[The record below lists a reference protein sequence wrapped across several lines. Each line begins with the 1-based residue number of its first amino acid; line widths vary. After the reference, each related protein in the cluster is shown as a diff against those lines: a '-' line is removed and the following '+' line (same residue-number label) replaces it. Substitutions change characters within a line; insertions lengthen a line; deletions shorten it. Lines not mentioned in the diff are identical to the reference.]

1 MKNYKANI
9 MGYKRIL
16 VVIILFL
23 LISIQLNAQK
33 QMGPRHVIAYVAKES
48 TAERMGLK
56 SGDIILS
63 INGQEIIS
71 NTSIGKQIKFSKGSE
86 IEIKVLRKGKN
97 VNFKSQFNTDK
108 LGITTVF
115 YEKDKLLS
123 PKEMKEDLDT
133 LFLAICEIHPNPYFN
148 ISKQEFDILKIKA
161 YSKINSSMS
170 VKDFWKL
177 TAPIVANIGDGHTNL
192 QTPSGEWFYQICSN
206 RKIVFPLEL
215 HIIKD
220 STFVRK
226 NFSDTPIKNGNYIV
240 SINGIHTKKIID
252 DFIPY
257 ISGGLQHFKIAIIE
271 RYFPKML
278 YVIYGFK
285 SPFKVEIMDSQGKIK
300 KYTLEG
306 VDKNTYDKMI
316 VNLLDHN
323 FHFEEIPEL
332 KASIIRFNN
341 FLNRKKFDKFLE
353 NSFTKIKEKK
363 YRYLIIDLRNNGG
376 GNSDVAIDLLDYL
389 INKPYQY
396 FGGVRE
402 KISKYT
408 LKYVQKDFKNKEF
421 TIDSIYT
428 FERIFIV
435 KLSKNPLRF
444 KGKIF
449 VITSNYTFSEATC
462 FAAVIKDY
470 GVGTLIGEETG
481 GIPTNY
487 GYSCPVNLFNS
498 HLTLNVSWWY
508 LIRPNG
514 DTTYTHRGIMPDI
527 PVKTTAEDLHK
538 NIDPVMKKV
547 KEIIYKDLNKNR

>member
-1 MKNYKANI
+1 MKKYKNDI
-9 MGYKRIL
+9 MGRKRIC
-16 VVIILFL
+16 VAIALFL

-33 QMGPRHVIAYVAKES
+33 QMGPRHVICYVAKES
-48 TAERMGLK
+48 TAEKMGLK

-86 IEIKVLRKGKN
+86 IEIKVLRKGKMMT
-97 VNFKSQFNTDK
+97 FKVPFNEDK
-108 LGITTVF
+108 LGIFTVF

-133 LFLAICEIHPNPYFN
+133 LFSAICEIHPNPYFN
-148 ISKQEFDILKIKA
+148 ISKQKFDILKIKA
-161 YSKINSSMS
+161 YNKINNSMS

-192 QTPSGEWFYQICSN
+192 QTPSREWLYQICSN
-206 RKIVFPLEL
+206 RNIVFPLEL

-226 NFSDTPIKNGNYIV
+226 NFSDSPIKNGNYIV
-240 SINGIHTKKIID
+240 SINGIHTKKIIN

-257 ISGGLQHFKIAIIE
+257 ISGGLKHFKIAIIE
-271 RYFPKML
+271 KYFPKML

-285 SPFKVEIMDSQGKIK
+285 SPFKVEIKDSKGKIK

-316 VNLLDHN
+316 FNLLDHN
-323 FHFEEIPEL
+323 LHFEEIPKL
-332 KASIIRFNN
+332 KASIIRFNS
-341 FLNRKKFDKFLE
+341 FLNRKEFDKFLE

-408 LKYVQKDFKNKEF
+408 LKNVQKDFQNKEF

-449 VITSNYTFSEATC
+449 VIISNYTFSEATC
-462 FAAVIKDY
+462 FSAVIKDY
-470 GVGTLIGEETG
+470 GVGMLIGEETG

-487 GYSCPVNLFNS
+487 GYSWPVNLFNS

-514 DTTYTHRGIMPDI
+514 DTTYTHKGIMPDI
-527 PVKTTAEDLHK
+527 PVKTTAEDLYK
-538 NIDPVMKKV
+538 DIDPVMEKV

>member
-1 MKNYKANI
+1 MKKYKNDI
-9 MGYKRIL
+9 IGRKRIC
-16 VVIILFL
+16 VAIALFL

-33 QMGPRHVIAYVAKES
+33 QMGPRHVICYVAKES
-48 TAERMGLK
+48 TAEKMGLK

-86 IEIKVLRKGKN
+86 IEIKVLRKGKMMT
-97 VNFKSQFNTDK
+97 FKVPFNEDK
-108 LGITTVF
+108 LGIFTVF

-133 LFLAICEIHPNPYFN
+133 LFSAICEIHPNPYFN
-148 ISKQEFDILKIKA
+148 ISKQKFDILKIKA
-161 YSKINSSMS
+161 YNKINSSMS

-192 QTPSGEWFYQICSN
+192 QTPSREWLYQICSN
-206 RKIVFPLEL
+206 RNIVFPLEL

-226 NFSDTPIKNGNYIV
+226 NFSDSPIKNGNYIV
-240 SINGIHTKKIID
+240 SINGIHTKKIIN

-257 ISGGLQHFKIAIIE
+257 ISGGLKHFKIAIIE
-271 RYFPKML
+271 KYFPKML

-285 SPFKVEIMDSQGKIK
+285 SPFKVEIKDSKGKIK

-316 VNLLDHN
+316 FNLLDHN
-323 FHFEEIPEL
+323 LHFEEIPKL
-332 KASIIRFNN
+332 KASIIRFNS
-341 FLNRKKFDKFLE
+341 FLNRKEFDKFLE

-408 LKYVQKDFKNKEF
+408 LKNVQKDFQNKEF

-449 VITSNYTFSEATC
+449 VIISNYTFSEATC
-462 FAAVIKDY
+462 FSAVIKDY
-470 GVGTLIGEETG
+470 GVGMLIGEETG

-487 GYSCPVNLFNS
+487 GYSWPVNLFNS

-514 DTTYTHRGIMPDI
+514 DTTYTHKGIMPDI
-527 PVKTTAEDLHK
+527 PVKTTAEDLYK
-538 NIDPVMKKV
+538 DIDPVMEKV